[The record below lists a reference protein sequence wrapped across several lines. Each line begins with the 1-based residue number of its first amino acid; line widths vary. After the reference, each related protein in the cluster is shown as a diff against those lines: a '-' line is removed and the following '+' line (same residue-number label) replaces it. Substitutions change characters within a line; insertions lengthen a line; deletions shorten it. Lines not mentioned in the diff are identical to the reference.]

1 MVVCASLA
9 IEAKTF
15 TIDTKVV
22 RVFEAPTTFLDT
34 LDLLTSLSSNEEARH
49 GIQILGAKMST
60 LALSKKPMHTE
71 GMSMVHKVTIKN
83 KKTIFNLCLPG
94 LSSLASAS
102 CEDHQRRM
110 SLEALQHQKLC
121 PVDCAN
127 LLWILATM
135 TSVPSLSLR
144 QLKASLRVMDKYAFP
159 DDEKQLFLWS
169 DDTSKTRY
177 TQEEATQ
184 AYDITAAS
192 TCLNEIN
199 SMVATLPG

>member
-1 MVVCASLA
+1 MA
-9 IEAKTF
+9 AKPF

-34 LDLLTSLSSNEEARH
+34 LDLLTSLSSNEEVRH
-49 GIQILGAKMST
+49 VGAKMSA
-60 LALSKKPMHTE
+60 LALSKKSMHTE
-71 GMSMVHKVTIKN
+71 
-83 KKTIFNLCLPG
+83 G

-127 LLWILATM
+127 LLWIPATM

-144 QLKASLRVMDKYAFP
+144 QLKASLRVMDNYAFP
-159 DDEKQLFLWS
+159 DDEKQ
-169 DDTSKTRY
+169 
-177 TQEEATQ
+177 
-184 AYDITAAS
+184 
-192 TCLNEIN
+192 
-199 SMVATLPG
+199 VP